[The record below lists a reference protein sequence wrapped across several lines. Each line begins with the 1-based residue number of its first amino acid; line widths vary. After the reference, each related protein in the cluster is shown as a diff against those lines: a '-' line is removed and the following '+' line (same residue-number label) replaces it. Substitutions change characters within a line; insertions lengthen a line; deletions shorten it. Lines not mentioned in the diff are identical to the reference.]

1 VQSWSAVSQLRG
13 TAFPRKHLVI
23 RRQHTRAHDQ
33 QPSAHCSRVARP
45 PACSCSSCQH
55 QCAARPW
62 RIGLSESQSAVCGPL
77 FPTQPSRSCPAIAVR
92 TNTAH
97 SPPKRRPTTSTS
109 TVERSFQRCAAL
121 LPRSSARPHPNTK
134 CPVQCAVCSVPV
146 SRPSHR
152 VSGPFKSHTASFQQH
167 GQRDSVAISLQT
179 CSRGPVECPLDY
191 MDPSSVLPPY
201 CSIPLPAHRIERAPI
216 IP

>member
-1 VQSWSAVSQLRG
+1 MQSWSAVSQLRG

-62 RIGLSESQSAVCGPL
+62 RIGLSESQSAACGPL

-134 CPVQCAVCSVPV
+134 VPSAACSVQ
-146 SRPSHR
+146 RACL
-152 VSGPFKSHTASFQQH
+152 TA
-167 GQRDSVAISLQT
+167 
-179 CSRGPVECPLDY
+179 
-191 MDPSSVLPPY
+191 LPPRKRALQVAH
-201 CSIPLPAHRIERAPI
+201 SQLPAIWTARLGSNQPSNMLPRPCGMPPRLHGPQLCTTTVLLHTC
-216 IP
+216 PPD